1 MLIFNKKATAIPKG
15 CYFGPYR
22 GKTFSPKEYATVKES
37 GYAWEVLDSANKIR
51 VVGFVDPGPDP
62 DEKLEWLALVNSA
75 NFKSELISIISTGC
89 SKLIKSSNQQG
100 SDFTPKMS
108 HTYPVFRKS

>member
-1 MLIFNKKATAIPKG
+1 MQSRRVRFIIFSFLRNAGRGIFNNKGTTIPKG
-15 CYFGPYR
+15 CYFGHYR

-51 VVGFVDPGPDP
+51 VAGFVDPGPDP

-75 NFKSELISIISTGC
+75 NFKSELISNRLFRACKIIITG
-89 SKLIKSSNQQG
+89 G
-100 SDFTPKMS
+100 
-108 HTYPVFRKS
+108 